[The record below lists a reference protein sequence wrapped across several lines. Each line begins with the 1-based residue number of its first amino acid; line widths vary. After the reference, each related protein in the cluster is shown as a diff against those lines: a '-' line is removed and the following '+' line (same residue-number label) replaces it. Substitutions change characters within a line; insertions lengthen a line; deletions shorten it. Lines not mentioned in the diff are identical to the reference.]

1 MNSLFSGGNRSGV
14 MVLVDVAHG
23 ECQDKLQSA
32 RIALEVLPVVTSSSE
47 KDHDYPMV
55 TQLVCC

>member
-1 MNSLFSGGNRSGV
+1 MINSLFSGGNRSGG

-23 ECQDKLQSA
+23 ESQDKLQSA
-32 RIALEVLPVVTSSSE
+32 RIALDVLPVVTSSSE

-55 TQLVCC
+55 IH